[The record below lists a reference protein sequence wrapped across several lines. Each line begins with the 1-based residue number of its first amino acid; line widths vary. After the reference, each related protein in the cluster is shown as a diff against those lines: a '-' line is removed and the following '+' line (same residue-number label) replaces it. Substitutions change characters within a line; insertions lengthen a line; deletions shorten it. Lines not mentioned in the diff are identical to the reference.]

1 MDLETIK
8 WYIIGLALCGN
19 VVLAW
24 RIGST
29 QRNRWL
35 LLGLYCVVLV
45 GVGGLG
51 LIIGTG
57 ITQLLN
63 PKFVNHVHQWFP
75 IVVSGLWC
83 LIILLVL
90 WRIRSLNH

>member
-24 RIGST
+24 RIGNT

-35 LLGLYCVVLV
+35 LLGIYNIVLV

-57 ITQLLN
+57 ITQLIN
-63 PKFVNHVHQWFP
+63 PDLVAMVHTWFP
-75 IVVSGLWC
+75 IVVGGVWC
-83 LIILLVL
+83 LIVALVL
-90 WRIRSLNH
+90 LRIRSLNH